1 MRTLL
6 YAVVLV
12 VSAGVTFGVSAL
24 VWRLSK
30 RYRLTPR
37 IRERDVHTNPTPRLG
52 GIAMFLGMAVAMVAA
67 MVIGV
72 FVPSFG
78 LVFAEPNAIVG
89 LALASLIVV
98 IVGVADDIWD
108 LDWTLK
114 LAAQILAA
122 GVLAWQGI
130 QLYTLPI
137 GGQTIVS
144 PWISLVATIVAV
156 VLVMNAVNF
165 IDGLDGLVAGV
176 AVISGGVFF
185 VYAYL
190 LQTQAQTEYFNLAT
204 LATVVLVGACLGF
217 LPLNF
222 HPAKLFMGDS
232 GSMLVGLMMAAST
245 ISITGRIDSG
255 IAERDDVFSAYFAPA
270 FIPLLLPLAVLAIP
284 LLDFALAV
292 IRRVVAGKS
301 PFSADRKHLH
311 HRLLDMGHTHLGA
324 VLILY
329 MWTFLAAVGVLMFMF
344 VSWYIAVGALVGA
357 AIVCVVLTMLPLTRS
372 RRESRK
378 AELE

>member
-1 MRTLL
+1 MRTLVYGL
-6 YAVVLV
+6 VLA
-12 VSAGVTFGVSAL
+12 VSAGVTFGLSML

-30 RYRLTPR
+30 RYRLTPG
-37 IRERDVHTNPTPRLG
+37 IRDRDVHTQPTPRLG
-52 GIAMFLGMAVAMVAA
+52 GIAMFVGMAVAIGIAA
-67 MVIGV
+67 LIPT
-72 FVPSFG
+72 FD
-78 LVFAEPNAIVG
+78 LVFAEPNAIIG

-98 IVGVADDIWD
+98 IVGIADDIWD

-144 PWISLVATIVAV
+144 PWISLVTTIVAV

-176 AVISGGVFF
+176 ATIAGGVFF
-185 VYAYL
+185 VYAFV
-190 LQTQAQTEYFNLAT
+190 LQTRAQTEYVNLAT
-204 LATVVLVGACLGF
+204 LVVVVLIGACIGF

-232 GSMLVGLMMAAST
+232 GSMLVGLMLAAST

-255 IAERDDVFSAYFAPA
+255 YAQREDVFAAYFAPA
-270 FIPLLLPLAVLAIP
+270 FIPLLLPLAVLAVP

-292 IRRVVAGKS
+292 IRRVAAGKS

-311 HRLLDMGHTHLGA
+311 HRLLDMGHSHLGA

-329 MWTFLAAVGVLMFMF
+329 LWTLLAAVGVLLFMF
-344 VSWYIAVGALVGA
+344 VPWYVALGVLVLAALVSA
-357 AIVCVVLTMLPLTRS
+357 VLTFLPLTRS
-372 RRESRK
+372 RRESIEEESQR
-378 AELE
+378 

>member
-1 MRTLL
+1 MRTLF
-6 YAVVLV
+6 YAIILV
-12 VSAGVTFGVSAL
+12 VSAGVTFGVSTL

-30 RYRLTPR
+30 KYQLTPR
-37 IRERDVHTNPTPRLG
+37 IRERDVHTRPTPRLG
-52 GIAMFLGMAVAMVAA
+52 GIAMFIGMAVAVGVASL
-67 MVIGV
+67 I
-72 FVPSFG
+72 PSFD

-98 IVGVADDIWD
+98 VVGVADDIWD

-144 PWISLVATIVAV
+144 PWISLVATIIAV

-176 AVISGGVFF
+176 AVIAGGVFF

-190 LQTQAQTEYFNLAT
+190 LQTRAQTEYFNLAT
-204 LATVVLVGACLGF
+204 LVTVVLVGACLGF

-255 IAERDDVFSAYFAPA
+255 IAEREDVFSAYFAPA

-284 LLDFALAV
+284 LLDFALAI
-292 IRRVVAGKS
+292 IRRVAAGKS

-311 HRLLDMGHTHLGA
+311 HRLLDMGHSHLGA

-329 MWTFLAAVGVLMFMF
+329 MWTFLAAVGVLLFMF
-344 VSWYIAVGALVGA
+344 VPWYIAAGALVA
-357 AIVCVVLTMLPLTRS
+357 AAVVCVTLTFLPLTRS
-372 RRESRK
+372 RRESIK
-378 AELE
+378 ED

>member
-1 MRTLL
+1 VRTLL

>member
-1 MRTLL
+1 MPRSILYLIVLL
-6 YAVVLV
+6 
-12 VSAGVTFGVSAL
+12 VSAGVTFGLSTA

-30 RYRLTPR
+30 KYRLYPK
-37 IRERDVHTNPTPRLG
+37 IRARDVHTRPTPRLG
-52 GIAMFLGMAVAMVAA
+52 GIAMFLGMLVAMGVASLLPPFA
-67 MVIGV
+67 
-72 FVPSFG
+72 
-78 LVFAEPNAIVG
+78 LVFGEPNAIIG
-89 LALASLIVV
+89 LAIASAIVV
-98 IVGVADDIWD
+98 GVGVMDDVWD
-108 LDWTLK
+108 LDWTVK

-176 AVISGGVFF
+176 ATIAGGVFF

-190 LQTQAQTEYFNLAT
+190 LQSRAQTEYFNLASLT
-204 LATVVLVGACLGF
+204 TVVLVGACLGF
-217 LPLNF
+217 LPLNW
-222 HPAKLFMGDS
+222 HPAKLFMGDA

-245 ISITGRIDSG
+245 ISITGRIDSQ
-255 IAERDDVFSAYFAPA
+255 IADRDDVFSAYFAPA
-270 FIPLLLPLAVLAIP
+270 FIPLLLPLAVLAVP

-292 IRRVVAGKS
+292 IRRMAAGKS

-329 MWTFLAAVGVLMFMF
+329 MWTFLAAVGVLLFMF
-344 VSWYIAVGALVGA
+344 VPWFWAAGAIAVAGV
-357 AIVCVVLTMLPLTRS
+357 VCVVATFLPLTMS

-378 AELE
+378 EELE

>member
-1 MRTLL
+1 MPRILL
-6 YAVVLV
+6 YGIVLFA
-12 VSAGVTFGVSAL
+12 SFGVTFAL
-24 VWRLSK
+24 SIAVWRLSR
-30 RYRLTPR
+30 RYRLYPS
-37 IRERDVHTNPTPRLG
+37 IRARDVHTRPTPRLG
-52 GIAMFLGMAVAMVAA
+52 GIAMFLGMAVAMGIAA
-67 MVIGV
+67 LLPA
-72 FVPSFG
+72 FD
-78 LVFAEPNAIVG
+78 LVFAEPNAIIGLAIAGVIVG
-89 LALASLIVV
+89 L
-98 IVGVADDIWD
+98 VGVADDNWD

-114 LAAQILAA
+114 LAAQIIAA

-130 QLYTLPI
+130 QLVTLPI

-156 VLVMNAVNF
+156 VLLMNAVNF

-176 AVISGGVFF
+176 ATIAGGVFF

-190 LQTQAQTEYFNLAT
+190 LQSQAQTDYFNFASLT
-204 LATVVLVGACLGF
+204 TVVLVGACLGF

-222 HPAKLFMGDS
+222 HPAKLFMGDA

-245 ISITGRIDSG
+245 ISITGRIDSDF
-255 IAERDDVFSAYFAPA
+255 AARDDVFSAYFAPA
-270 FIPLLLPLAVLAIP
+270 FIPLLLPLAVLAVP

-292 IRRVVAGKS
+292 ARRLAAGKS

-329 MWTFLAAVGVLMFMF
+329 MWTFVAAVGVLLFMF
-344 VSWYIAVGALVGA
+344 VPWYVAAGVLFVALV
-357 AIVCVVLTMLPLTRS
+357 VCVVLTFLPFTRS

>member
-357 AIVCVVLTMLPLTRS
+357 AIVCVVLTVLPLTRS

>member
-1 MRTLL
+1 MPRIILYGIVLL
-6 YAVVLV
+6 
-12 VSAGVTFGVSAL
+12 VSFGVTYALAVL

-30 RYRLTPR
+30 RYRLYPR
-37 IRERDVHTNPTPRLG
+37 IRARDVHTRPTPRLG
-52 GIAMFLGMAVAMVAA
+52 GIAMFLGMVVAMGIAA
-67 MVIGV
+67 LLPA
-72 FVPSFG
+72 FNS
-78 LVFAEPNAIVG
+78 VFAEPNAILG
-89 LALASLIVV
+89 LAIASIIVV
-98 IVGVADDIWD
+98 GVGVADDIWD

-144 PWISLVATIVAV
+144 PWISLVITVVAV

-176 AVISGGVFF
+176 ATIAGGVFF

-190 LQTQAQTEYFNLAT
+190 LQSRAQTEYFNLASLT
-204 LATVVLVGACLGF
+204 TVVLIGACLGF
-217 LPLNF
+217 LPLNW
-222 HPAKLFMGDS
+222 HPAKLFMGDA

-245 ISITGRIDSG
+245 ISITGRIDSQ
-255 IAERDDVFSAYFAPA
+255 IAERDDVFSLYFAPA
-270 FIPLLLPLAVLAIP
+270 FIPLLLPLAVLAVP

-292 IRRVVAGKS
+292 ARRLMAGKS

-329 MWTFLAAVGVLMFMF
+329 MWTFLAAVGVLLFMF
-344 VSWYIAVGALVGA
+344 VPWYIALGALVA
-357 AIVCVVLTMLPLTRS
+357 AGVVCVVLTFLPLTRS
-372 RRESRK
+372 RRESIK
-378 AELE
+378 EETQP

>member
-1 MRTLL
+1 VRTLF
-6 YAVVLV
+6 YAIVLV
-12 VSAGVTFGVSAL
+12 VSAGVTFGVSML
-24 VWRLSK
+24 VWRLSR

-37 IRERDVHTNPTPRLG
+37 IRERDVHTRPTPRLG
-52 GIAMFLGMAVAMVAA
+52 GIAMFIGMAVAMGVAA
-67 MVIGV
+67 LI
-72 FVPSFG
+72 PSFD
-78 LVFAEPNAIVG
+78 LVFAERNAIMG
-89 LALASLIVV
+89 LALSSLIVV

-156 VLVMNAVNF
+156 VLVMNAMNF

-176 AVISGGVFF
+176 ATIAGGVFF

-190 LQTQAQTEYFNLAT
+190 LQTRAQTEYFNLAT

-255 IAERDDVFSAYFAPA
+255 IAEREDVFSAYFAPA
-270 FIPLLLPLAVLAIP
+270 FIPLLLPLAVLAVP

-292 IRRVVAGKS
+292 IRRVAAGKS

-329 MWTFLAAVGVLMFMF
+329 MWTFLAAVGVLLFMF
-344 VSWYIAVGALVGA
+344 VPWYVAAGALVA
-357 AIVCVVLTMLPLTRS
+357 AAAVCVALTFLPLTRS
-372 RRESRK
+372 RRESIK
-378 AELE
+378 ED